1 MKRPPDD
8 AEALAG
14 LAREVEGLRRRIEDR
29 DGLAP
34 QVAVLATVV
43 ADLAERLAV
52 APPARVGP
60 LSWLGFPTTSSDATA
75 PRRAAVV
82 LNDLTTWVAAVHV
95 RYTDAATALP
105 ECWLWHSDVVE
116 ELLWLRQAWASAYA
130 GPAASVIAAG
140 DWHERSRPG
149 VVRRIRGAAG
159 TCSLENHPDVTPGTG
174 SVDGVATWWTADG
187 VRPAPPRWHG

>member
-1 MKRPPDD
+1 MTRLPED
-8 AEALAG
+8 ADALAG

-52 APPARVGP
+52 APPVRIGP
-60 LSWLGFPTTSSDATA
+60 ISWLGFPTAGGDPAA
-75 PRRAAVV
+75 PRRAAAV
-82 LNDLTTWVAAVHV
+82 LADLNAWVGAVHL

-105 ECWLWHSDVVE
+105 ECWLWHPDVVE

-130 GPAASVIAAG
+130 GPAASVLAAG

-159 TCSLENHPDVTPGTG
+159 TCSLENHPAVASVTG
-174 SVDGVATWWTADG
+174 SVDGVATWWTTDG
-187 VRPAPPRWHG
+187 VRPAPPRGRG